1 MPDDLRI
8 LASILLAGAITWG
21 LRAAP
26 FALLAPLRDSELLA
40 NLGRWMPAGIML
52 ILVVHTLG
60 DLDPTSVV
68 AVGPVAASLAVTVG
82 LHLWRRSLTLSIFA
96 GTAVHVALASGL
108 ALAG

>member
-26 FALLAPLRDSELLA
+26 FALLAPLRDSALLA
-40 NLGRWMPAGIML
+40 DLGRWMPAGIML

-60 DLDPTSVV
+60 DLDPSSAVAIGPVVV
-68 AVGPVAASLAVTVG
+68 ALAVTVG
-82 LHLWRRSLTLSIFA
+82 LRLWRRSLTLSIFA

-108 ALAG
+108 ALVG